1 MDKDAALRVL
11 RVVMGGRFLRVGREV
26 SERTS
31 RWVWALLA
39 RLPPAG
45 ELGHTEV
52 GWIRDLGRRAV
63 LLGRSLAE
71 MAALREE
78 IAEGGGDLGFNDG
91 VDESDEDEALV
102 QEYEGE
108 DGVSSEGEG
117 NKTEGSNDV
126 AAAGASG
133 SVDPS
138 GESLPKKAAEDAPGG
153 NEKGEALE
161 EGEELEDD
169 DIPMDIEDE
178 GEVREETQDEDL
190 EAAKAR
196 LLAQVGQAG
205 AESSQGSIVGD
216 GDDEATMRARM
227 NMRATINMIL
237 TVAAEFYGQRD
248 LLEFR
253 DPFTAM

>member
-52 GWIRDLGRRAV
+52 GWIRDMGRRAV

-78 IAEGGGDLGFNDG
+78 IAEGGGDLGVNDG
-91 VDESDEDEALV
+91 VDESEEDEAVV

-108 DGVSSEGEG
+108 EAYSEGEE
-117 NKTEGSNDV
+117 NKTEGDGDV
-126 AAAGASG
+126 TAPGPGRNADTGG
-133 SVDPS
+133 DP
-138 GESLPKKAAEDAPGG
+138 LPEKAAEDTAE
-153 NEKGEALE
+153 EKEEGEAVE
-161 EGEELEDD
+161 EGEEPEDD
-169 DIPMDIEDE
+169 DIPMDLEDE
-178 GEVREETQDEDL
+178 GEVQDEAQDEDL

-196 LLAQVGQAG
+196 LLAQVSQAG
-205 AESSQGSIVGD
+205 AASSQGSVAGD
-216 GDDEATMRARM
+216 GDEEATLRARM
-227 NMRATINMIL
+227 NMRATINMML
-237 TVAAEFYGQRD
+237 TVAGEFYGQRD

>member
-1 MDKDAALRVL
+1 MDKGAALRVL

-78 IAEGGGDLGFNDG
+78 VAENGGDLGVNDG
-91 VDESDEDEALV
+91 VDESEEDDAAV

-108 DGVSSEGEG
+108 EAYSEGEES
-117 NKTEGSNDV
+117 KAEECEGERD
-126 AAAGASG
+126 AGSG
-133 SVDPS
+133 GDGDTS
-138 GESLPKKAAEDAPGG
+138 GVSCPAKEVENTTGEKKDES
-153 NEKGEALE
+153 LE
-161 EGEELEDD
+161 EGEEPGGD

-178 GEVREETQDEDL
+178 GEVQEEAQAEDL

-196 LLAQVGQAG
+196 LLAQLGETG
-205 AESSQGSIVGD
+205 AASSQGSVAGEE
-216 GDDEATMRARM
+216 GDEATTRARM

-237 TVAAEFYGQRD
+237 TVAGEFYGQRD

-253 DPFTAM
+253 DPFTAL

>member
-11 RVVMGGRFLRVGREV
+11 RVVMGGRFLRVGREL

-45 ELGHTEV
+45 ELGYAEV

-78 IAEGGGDLGFNDG
+78 IAEGGGDLGVNDG
-91 VDESDEDEALV
+91 VDESEEDEEVA
-102 QEYEGE
+102 QEYVVE
-108 DGVSSEGEG
+108 DAYSEAEG
-117 NKTEGSNDV
+117 NKTEGGGGV
-126 AAAGASG
+126 ATAGAG
-133 SVDPS
+133 GNADTKADP
-138 GESLPKKAAEDAPGG
+138 LPEKAAEDPSDGK
-153 NEKGEALE
+153 EEGEALE
-161 EGEELEDD
+161 EGEEPEDD
-169 DIPMDIEDE
+169 DISMDIEDE
-178 GEVREETQDEDL
+178 GEVQEEAQNEDL

-205 AESSQGSIVGD
+205 AASSQGSAVGD
-216 GDDEATMRARM
+216 GDDEATVRARM
-227 NMRATINMIL
+227 NMRATVNMIL
-237 TVAAEFYGQRD
+237 TVAGEFYGQRD